1 MLVIVEGNKN
11 LNNIMKKILFS
22 IVFALIT
29 TLTIQA
35 QDISNSAIGVR
46 LGSNDGFGGE
56 ISYQHKLSESNRLE
70 LDLGWR
76 NNSNTDAYKLA
87 GIYQWIWP
95 LGDQFNWY
103 AGFGGGVG
111 NWKNKDVDDSQTL
124 LFAAGNVGIEF
135 DLDIPLLISLDYRPE
150 IGFNKIYDGLNSDIA
165 LGLRYQ
171 F

>member
-1 MLVIVEGNKN
+1 
-11 LNNIMKKILFS
+11 MKRIF
-22 IVFALIT
+22 LIT
-29 TLTIQA
+29 GLLIGGLFTTNA
-35 QDISNSAIGVR
+35 QDISDDAIGVR
-46 LGSNDGFGGE
+46 FGSNDGFGGE
-56 ISYQHKLSESNRLE
+56 ISYQHKLSETNRLE

-76 NNSNTDAYKLA
+76 NNSSTDAYKLA
-87 GIYQWIWP
+87 GIYQWVWT

-111 NWKNKDVDDSQTL
+111 NWKNKNVDSSQTL

-150 IGFNKIYDGLNSDIA
+150 IGFNDIYDGLNSDIA